1 MNRKRIPPNPDR
13 KPPKVLA
20 RTLTSASSGLGE
32 GWGYVVFEDS
42 FGRVCSIQEDSV
54 ADYLPPGSSALWIG
68 LDKDR
73 IHLHLEGVK
82 WLIAE
87 LQTWVD
93 TCRLNAG

>member
-1 MNRKRIPPNPDR
+1 MERERLPGNPKRKA
-13 KPPKVLA
+13 PKVLA
-20 RTLTSASSGLGE
+20 RTLTSGKGE
-32 GWGYVVFEDS
+32 PFDGWGYVVFEDS
-42 FGRVCSIQEDSV
+42 FGQVASIQEDSV

-68 LDKDR
+68 KDSDR

-93 TCRLNAG
+93 TCRLDAG